1 MRVCLLQIIT
11 GCFGYELGAA
21 KPQWGEVAKGLI
33 PKPSIIS
40 NRDTLYA
47 AIGIL
52 GATVMPHNL
61 YLHSSVVQTRAYPRT
76 NSGVLLQ

>member
-1 MRVCLLQIIT
+1 MIA
-11 GCFGYELGAA
+11 GCFAYELGAA
-21 KPQWGEVAKGLI
+21 KPDWSGVASGLI
-33 PKPSIIS
+33 PKPEIIT
-40 NRDTLYA
+40 NHNMLYA

-76 NSGVLLQ
+76 PAGQGCSCQA